1 MRIGISVLTHA
12 GQSLW
17 ENGINQ
23 NVLFLAR
30 ALQTLPWVEDV
41 VLLDCGDQAV
51 LPSEAAG
58 LDFKVMAPRAAT
70 ELVDV
75 AIEMSGGLPI
85 EWIDYLRAR
94 GKKVVFHCCGQPYVA
109 LLEPTVFGTTGYAAR
124 AQRCDEVWI
133 LPKDRVFMPMLRTL
147 HRCPVV
153 EVPYLWEPLFIER
166 RIAALAQH
174 GVRFGYEP
182 VTQPTDG
189 PRALCVGVF
198 EPNIS
203 VVKTAT
209 VPVLI
214 ADAAYRAQAESVA
227 ALHVLNSVQMQTHP
241 TFRFLIDSLELTRAG
256 KTVLEQRHDFVG
268 YTGQHIDAVVSH
280 QWQNPQNYLYLDALY
295 GNYPLIHN
303 SPWLQ
308 AGYAYPEFDI
318 GAGAQRLIEAAREH
332 DANLRTYRA
341 QAQAFLARLA
351 PRDPANGSA
360 YARRLLALTSNRVQE
375 VAA

>member
-17 ENGINQ
+17 ENGIYQ

-30 ALQTLPWVEDV
+30 GLRALPWVEEV

-51 LPSEAAG
+51 LPADAAG
-58 LDFKVMAPRAAT
+58 LDFRVMAPRAAT
-70 ELVDV
+70 ELIDV
-75 AIEMSGGLPI
+75 AIEMGGGLSI

-109 LLEPTVFGTTGYAAR
+109 LLEPTVFGTSGYAAR

-133 LPKDRVFMPMLRTL
+133 LPKDRAFMPMLRTL
-147 HRCPVV
+147 HRCPVI
-153 EVPYLWEPLFIER
+153 EVPYLWEPVFLQQ
-166 RIAALAQH
+166 RIAALAEH
-174 GVRFGYEP
+174 GVRFGYEAEHR
-182 VTQPTDG
+182 PTGG
-189 PRALCVGVF
+189 PRALRVGVF

-203 VVKTAT
+203 VVKTCT
-209 VPVLI
+209 VPTLI
-214 ADAAYRAQAESVA
+214 ADAAYRAQPESVA

-295 GNYPLIHN
+295 GGYPLVHN
-303 SPWLQ
+303 SPWLE

-318 GAGAQRLIEAAREH
+318 RAGAMCLIQAAHGH

-341 QAQAFLARLA
+341 QAQAFLARLSPLA
-351 PRDPANGSA
+351 PANGSA
-360 YARRLLALTSNRVQE
+360 YARRLLALTSARVE
-375 VAA
+375 ATA